1 MREIRSMW
9 AKTHQSFYSCNQ
21 IFRSQTQT
29 NRSLADRFV
38 CVILKFQERNANF
51 SVLELFH
58 FGTCRSWFVKYY
70 IISSIFRCAFSH
82 ILSIHRIF
90 EVCICFSRIDGI
102 FVSIYDNR
110 EFQWSFYMTENTG
123 VHRLVREN
131 LWKPLWKRFTACSN
145 RQDTHYNHKIIKCAT
160 WEKSGRP
167 FIMHIVRLMRNLRVS
182 RYGCCLRIVRGRIRP
197 NRSRCAGM
205 FSI

>member
-1 MREIRSMW
+1 MYDLFATLTRFVRWKLNETLDIIRNKNKTLCRQFIDSELMRVQIRSMW

-38 CVILKFQERNANF
+38 CIILKFQERNANF

-70 IISSIFRCAFSH
+70 IISSVFRCAFSH

-90 EVCICFSRIDGI
+90 EVCICFSRIDGVRI

-110 EFQWSFYMTENTG
+110 DPAVSMIFLYDRKYGSSSTCAWKSLKTFLKTFY
-123 VHRLVREN
+123 
-131 LWKPLWKRFTACSN
+131 
-145 RQDTHYNHKIIKCAT
+145 
-160 WEKSGRP
+160 
-167 FIMHIVRLMRNLRVS
+167 RV
-182 RYGCCLRIVRGRIRP
+182 LK
-197 NRSRCAGM
+197 
-205 FSI
+205 